1 MKRDYSLE
9 TLAIQGGFSPE
20 DGESRVA
27 PIIQST
33 TFQYHSAEKVANL
46 FALEEEGYFYT
57 RLANP
62 TVGFAEEKLA
72 TLEGGVGAIGTSSGQ
87 AATSLVVFT
96 LCQAGDRIL
105 AHSNLYGGTMNL
117 FTHTLK
123 RLGIETD
130 FVNID
135 ATDEEIEALITDKH
149 KLFFTET
156 LANPGLEISDIERF
170 SKIAHDHEMP
180 LVVDNTFATPY
191 LCRPFDFGADI
202 IIHSS
207 SKYLDGHAVALGGF
221 VVDSG
226 NFDWEKS
233 SKFKDFV
240 EPDPTYNDISFTET
254 FGNSAFI
261 LRARTNYMRD
271 YGVMMSPMNGWL
283 TNLGMETLAVRMDR
297 HSENAL
303 KIAEFL
309 EGEEKIQSLKY
320 PGLKSSP
327 YYDLA
332 QKYLPKGQ
340 SGVISFSFESREK
353 AQEFI
358 DGLELISLVVHVADV
373 RSHILHPASMTHS
386 QLTEKELEEA
396 GIDPGLVRLSVGIE
410 KVEDILDD
418 IKKALGNI

>member
-1 MKRDYSLE
+1 MNKNYSLE
-9 TLAIQGGFSPE
+9 TLAIQGGFTPK

-27 PIIQST
+27 PIVQST
-33 TFQYHSAEKVANL
+33 TFQYHSAEKVAKL

-62 TVGFAEEKLA
+62 TVGYAEEKITA
-72 TLEGGVGAIGTSSGQ
+72 LEGGVGAIGTSSGQ
-87 AATSLVVFT
+87 AATTLVILT

-117 FTHTLK
+117 FIHTLK
-123 RLGIETD
+123 RLGIKTD

-135 ATDEEIEALITDKH
+135 ASDEEIESLVTEKH

-156 LANPGLEISDIERF
+156 LANPGLEVSDIERF
-170 SKIAHDHEMP
+170 SKIAHKHDMP

-202 IIHSS
+202 VTHSS

-226 NFDWEKS
+226 KFPWEESK
-233 SKFKDFV
+233 KFKDFV
-240 EPDPTYNDISFTET
+240 EPDPTYNNISFTET
-254 FGNSAFI
+254 FGESAFI

-271 YGVMMSPMNGWL
+271 YGLMMSPMNGWL
-283 TNLGMETLAVRMDR
+283 TNLGMETLALRMDR

-303 KIAEFL
+303 EIAKFL
-309 EGEEKIQSLKY
+309 EKREEINSVKY
-320 PGLKSSP
+320 PGLDSSP

-340 SGVISFSFESREK
+340 SGVISFSFETRKK
-353 AQEFI
+353 AEQFI

-386 QLTEKELEEA
+386 QLTEEELKEA
-396 GIDPGLVRLSVGIE
+396 GIDPGQVRLSVGIE
-410 KVEDILDD
+410 DVEDILND
-418 IKKALGNI
+418 IRKALEKI